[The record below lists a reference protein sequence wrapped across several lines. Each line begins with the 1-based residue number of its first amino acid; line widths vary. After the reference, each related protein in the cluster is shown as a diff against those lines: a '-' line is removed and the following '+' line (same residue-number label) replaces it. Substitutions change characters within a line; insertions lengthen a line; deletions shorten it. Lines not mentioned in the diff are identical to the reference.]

1 MINKTEN
8 AHIILIALILSFP
21 HTFPGEIRA
30 VLVCWYALKCA
41 SASAPAP
48 MTLQISDHLCTASL
62 GCFALWIFDGP
73 THKLLRY
80 LCYMQVINTI
90 YQIFIFHSTVSFLLR
105 WLLLL
110 LLLLLFIILLL
121 VFFIAHKR
129 LIDAREKML
138 FKYNEMCVC
147 VCVCCRAC
155 ASECNKIEEFMAHS
169 EKESNTT
176 FVWIWEYRL
185 ATAPRAK
192 NSGCI

>member
-21 HTFPGEIRA
+21 HTFPGEIWA

-147 VCVCCRAC
+147 VCVLPGLCKWVQQNRGVYG
-155 ASECNKIEEFMAHS
+155 
-169 EKESNTT
+169 TQ
-176 FVWIWEYRL
+176 WEREQYNLCVNVRV
-185 ATAPRAK
+185 
-192 NSGCI
+192 